1 MNKTKPTVL
10 IIGGGAAGVTA
21 ALALS
26 ERGFAVTLC
35 EQRGR
40 LGGRLI
46 DCLDGEQSAGGPI
59 PPEPAPILLLGCQTA
74 TWNLLDRCGT
84 APLIRSTPTVGFEL
98 LFAADRRM
106 RFPRLWAPGPWH
118 TLGGVA
124 LFTALSFRDR
134 WRLLSFLERT
144 WEGAPPLPQ
153 NLELQTADAWLEETG
168 QSQTARAT
176 VWNPL
181 SRFLLG
187 DDLKTVSAA
196 MFATMLKRC
205 FLSRQR
211 DSAVTIPPTDAE
223 HWLLAP
229 LRARLLR
236 TGVTL
241 RLNSAAARLVFD
253 DDRVAA
259 VHLHNGETLTA
270 DWYIAALP
278 HSALSALIPERIVT
292 HFAYFQQLAH
302 LTDSSALTVHL
313 RFEGRLRSPRLV
325 LLAGRTFHWIVSRPL
340 SESQEEGVWVSTVAV
355 GTAEALERAD
365 SELIQIAQRDAV
377 DALPALVAASMS
389 TARVS
394 RKPRAWLSLRPGTRA
409 MRPLPR
415 SPFANLLVAGDWTDT
430 GWPASLESAIV
441 SGERC
446 AEAIVWNASAPAAR
460 QYGERLTADH

>member
-1 MNKTKPTVL
+1 M
-10 IIGGGAAGVTA
+10 TA

-35 EQRGR
+35 EQQGW

-46 DCLDGEQSAGGPI
+46 DYPDSEQPAGGPAL
-59 PPEPAPILLLGCQTA
+59 PEPAPILLLGCHTA
-74 TWNLLDRCGT
+74 TWSLLDRCGT
-84 APLIRSTPTVGFEL
+84 APLVHSAPVVGFEL
-98 LFAADRRM
+98 LPAADRRV
-106 RFPRLWAPGPWH
+106 RFPRLWVPGPWH

-144 WEGAPPLPQ
+144 WEGDPPLPQ
-153 NLELQTADAWLEETG
+153 NLELRTADTWLEETG

-196 MFATMLKRC
+196 MFVTMLKRC
-205 FLSRQR
+205 FLARQR
-211 DSAVTIPPTDAE
+211 DSAVTIPPMDAE
-223 HWLLAP
+223 CWLLAP

-236 TGVTL
+236 AGVTL
-241 RLNSAAARLVFD
+241 RLNSAAAQLVFD
-253 DDRVAA
+253 DDRVTA
-259 VHLHNGETLTA
+259 VQLHTGEILTA
-270 DWYIAALP
+270 DWYITALP
-278 HSALSALIPERIVT
+278 HSALSTLIPERIVT

-313 RFEGRLRSPRLV
+313 RFEARLRAPHLV

-340 SESQEEGVWVSTVAV
+340 SESQKEGVCVSTVAV
-355 GTAEALERAD
+355 GTPDVLERTDA
-365 SELIQIAQRDAV
+365 ELIQIAQRDAV
-377 DALPALVAASMS
+377 DALPVLVAAPMS
-389 TARVS
+389 AARVS
-394 RKPRAWLSLRPGTRA
+394 RRPRAWLSLRPGTRA

-415 SPFANLLVAGDWTDT
+415 SPFSNLLVAGDWTDT
-430 GWPASLESAIV
+430 GWPASLESAII
-441 SGERC
+441 SGQRC
-446 AEAIVWNASAPAAR
+446 AEAIVWNASAPAVR
-460 QYGERLTADH
+460 